1 MKRGVLYLMMLVFLS
16 GCSLF
21 KKFTEEPEFVV
32 DKQALEE
39 TVNETVDEL
48 LSSEWLSD
56 YMSEQNERPIIMTS
70 LITNNSNGI
79 IDVNTI
85 YETIDMQLV
94 KSGQV
99 RVVKTDQA
107 QRILT
112 PYELAK
118 GESVDYVISS
128 IIEDNPNKG
137 SSVTFKIS
145 LWNDQAREPVAEIK
159 NIVE

>member
-1 MKRGVLYLMMLVFLS
+1 MKRSFLILLTLTMLS
-16 GCSLF
+16 GCSIF
-21 KKFTEEPEFVV
+21 NKISRTPAFQIDENAMEK
-32 DKQALEE
+32 
-39 TVNETVDEL
+39 TVNKTVEEL
-48 LSSEWLSD
+48 LSSEWLSAF
-56 YMSEQNERPIIMTS
+56 MTSKNERPIIMTS

-85 YETIDMQLV
+85 YETIDMRLV

-99 RVVKTDQA
+99 RVVKTDET

-118 GESVDYVISS
+118 GQSVDFVISS
-128 IIEDNPNKG
+128 IIKENPG
-137 SSVTFKIS
+137 QPESVVYKLS
-145 LWNDQAREPVAEIK
+145 LWGDKSREPVIEIE

>member
-1 MKRGVLYLMMLVFLS
+1 MKRGVLYILMLVFLS

-21 KKFTEEPEFVV
+21 KKFTEEPGFVV
-32 DKQALEE
+32 DEQALEE
-39 TVNETVDEL
+39 TVNKTVNDL
-48 LSSEWLSD
+48 LSSGWLSD
-56 YMSEQNERPIIMTS
+56 FMSEQNERPIIMTS

-85 YETIDMQLV
+85 YETIDMRLV

-99 RVVKTDQA
+99 RVVKTDEA

-112 PYELAK
+112 PYELAG
-118 GESVDYVISS
+118 GESVDFVISS
-128 IIEDNPNKG
+128 IIENNPDKD
-137 SSVTFKIS
+137 SSIIFKIS
-145 LWNDQAREPVAEIK
+145 LWSDKAREPVIEVE

>member
-1 MKRGVLYLMMLVFLS
+1 MKRGVLYILMLVFLS
-16 GCSLF
+16 GCSLL
-21 KKFTEEPEFVV
+21 KKITEEPGFVV
-32 DKQALEE
+32 DEQSLEE
-39 TVNETVDEL
+39 TVNKTVNDL

-85 YETIDMQLV
+85 YETIDMRLV

-99 RVVKTDQA
+99 RVVKTDEA

-112 PYELAK
+112 PYELVQ
-118 GESVDYVISS
+118 GESVDFVISS
-128 IIEDNPNKG
+128 IIENNPNKD
-137 SSVTFKIS
+137 SSVIFKIF
-145 LWNDQAREPVAEIK
+145 LWSDKTREPVTEIE